1 MKTHMPTVS
10 ALRVCSF
17 YTLLC
22 LFHLPV
28 PDLMTPLMAQE
39 MPTIA
44 DTGKTTGNPSIARVP
59 PDQVVSTVN
68 GRVFPPPLTGKERWD
83 RYVKATFTRGPIYF
97 AAFGAALG
105 DQANNNPKEWGRS
118 WGGYFKRAGTMY
130 ATFAIQNSTY
140 QAGSA
145 ALHNEGRYIPCQC
158 EGGWHRAGYA
168 LQMTFLT
175 YHNGHKVLDISQFAG
190 AYGSGM
196 IPILWYPAGYSPT
209 VQGVQNGH
217 AQMGFVLLVRE
228 IQEFAP
234 ELKRFFRHLKP

>member
-1 MKTHMPTVS
+1 MPTDS

-22 LFHLPV
+22 LFLVAV
-28 PDLMTPLMAQE
+28 PGPITPLMAQG
-39 MPTIA
+39 MSTVA
-44 DTGKTTGNPSIARVP
+44 DTGKTTGNPSIARVL
-59 PDQVVSTVN
+59 PDQTITTVN

-83 RYVKATFTRGPIYF
+83 RYVKATFTSGSIYF

-105 DQANNNPKEWGRS
+105 DQVNNNPKEWGRN

-130 ATFAIQNSTY
+130 ATFAIQNSIY

>member
-1 MKTHMPTVS
+1 MPHP
-10 ALRVCSF
+10 AL
-17 YTLLC
+17 
-22 LFHLPV
+22 
-28 PDLMTPLMAQE
+28 A
-39 MPTIA
+39 
-44 DTGKTTGNPSIARVP
+44 GKTTEAPGMVKVPSNQSVSIAA
-59 PDQVVSTVN
+59 
-68 GRVFPPPLTGKERWD
+68 GRIFPPPLTGKERWD
-83 RYVKATFTRGPIYF
+83 RYINQTFTSGPIYF
-97 AAFGAALG
+97 ASFGSALG
-105 DQANNNPKEWGRS
+105 AQATNTPKEWGSSWEGYLKRS
-118 WGGYFKRAGTMY
+118 GTMY
-130 ATFAIQNSTY
+130 ATFAIQNSIY

-175 YHNGHKVLDISQFAG
+175 YHNGHKVFDISQLVG

-217 AQMGFVLLVRE
+217 TQVAFVLLVRE

-234 ELKRFFRHLKP
+234 ELKRFFSHLKP